1 MFPDNSTPSL
11 KGLLR
16 GIKPA
21 NYCNYDG
28 HSGQHISCHYSNQKK
43 QPTSQPRSEKSEE
56 KFFFSKPNPIVSFCE
71 FEEVQQVLDY
81 RDDKVEKKFPVIKKI
96 PSP

>member
-28 HSGQHISCHYSNQKK
+28 HSGQHISCHYSNQKTTN
-43 QPTSQPRSEKSEE
+43 QQNSRSPRSEK
-56 KFFFSKPNPIVSFCE
+56 KLRKI
-71 FEEVQQVLDY
+71 LLH
-81 RDDKVEKKFPVIKKI
+81 KKFEDLNPLLYSKDDGSYPEK
-96 PSP
+96 

>member
-28 HSGQHISCHYSNQKK
+28 HSGQHISCHYSNQKNN
-43 QPTSQPRSEKSEE
+43 QPTEQ
-56 KFFFSKPNPIVSFCE
+56 SFT
-71 FEEVQQVLDY
+71 
-81 RDDKVEKKFPVIKKI
+81 KVRKKLRKILLHKKFEDLNPLFYSKDDGSYPEK
-96 PSP
+96 

>member
-28 HSGQHISCHYSNQKK
+28 HSGQHISCHYSNQKNN
-43 QPTSQPRSEKSEE
+43 QPTEQSFTKVRKKLPKKNSSSQK
-56 KFFFSKPNPIVSFCE
+56 IWG
-71 FEEVQQVLDY
+71 FE
-81 RDDKVEKKFPVIKKI
+81 
-96 PSP
+96 SPFI

>member
-43 QPTSQPRSEKSEE
+43 QPTNRTVVHQGQKKLRK
-56 KFFFSKPNPIVSFCE
+56 I
-71 FEEVQQVLDY
+71 LLH
-81 RDDKVEKKFPVIKKI
+81 KKFEDLNLLSYSKDDRSYPEK
-96 PSP
+96 